1 MAAGRRMTVVPPGSW
16 AARSWATAART
27 SRREQVGQVE
37 GMGTSSLTGSSSK
50 PSAELWLTSR
60 TRSSSA

>member
-50 PSAELWLTSR
+50 PSAEL
-60 TRSSSA
+60 